1 MSSDLQPDAFE
12 TYRQSISEL
21 YAVTGVADGGKSGF
35 ASRTTAYRFGANA
48 LGLGRSDAQTMVRT
62 ADEVRRSGLDHISVI
77 FNLAATRG
85 DGDGRNIDAPGG
97 SVQFR
102 DLTRVS
108 ASRVDAIDLVNLM
121 VPRDSVPTW
130 LLSRRIHGLVLP
142 VGSPGGSLVGSH
154 LKTLGEVASQLSEEE
169 GIAAIQ
175 ATFIIAERFLGHSG
189 AVTPLHRDAIY
200 RTIRH
205 KATQMFDASAKDRNP
220 DTTAIARAIGV
231 SRSALYRAF
240 EDTGG
245 VQTYIRHRLL
255 NRAHAAL
262 RLAGGAREQ
271 VAQVATDYG
280 FSSRASF
287 GKAFRKQFNFAPED
301 TQAIHAS
308 GRLRLAGV
316 NAAGELDAAA
326 HEIMLDWLKVGD
338 PA

>member
-12 TYRQSISEL
+12 TYRHSIAEL
-21 YAVTGVADGGKSGF
+21 YAVTDVAHGGKREFS
-35 ASRTTAYRFGANA
+35 SRTTAYRFGMSA
-48 LGLGRSDAQTMVRT
+48 LGVGRSEAQTLTRS

-85 DGDGRNIDAPGG
+85 DADGRRIDAPSG

-108 ASRVDAIDLVNLM
+108 ASRVDVIDTINLV
-121 VPRDSVPTW
+121 VPRDSIPTW

-142 VGSPGGSLVGSH
+142 TGSPGGSLVGSH
-154 LKTLGEVASQLSEEE
+154 IRTLGEVASQLSEEE
-169 GIAAIQ
+169 GVAAIQ
-175 ATFIIAERFLGHSG
+175 ATFVIAERFLGHSS
-189 AVTPLHRDAIY
+189 AVTPLHRDAIH

-205 KATQMFDASAKDRNP
+205 KATQMFDAAAKDRNP
-220 DTTAIARAIGV
+220 DTAAIARAIGV

-240 EDTGG
+240 EDMGG
-245 VQTYIRHRLL
+245 VQTYIRHRRL

-271 VAQVATDYG
+271 VSQVAVDYG
-280 FSSRASF
+280 FSSSASF
-287 GKAFRKQFNFAPED
+287 GKAFRERFGFAPED
-301 TQAIHAS
+301 IQATQAS
-308 GRLRLAGV
+308 GRRRLLGV

-326 HEIMLDWLKVGD
+326 HEIMLDWLRVGD
-338 PA
+338 AV